1 VSRTAISGNEAEH
14 IIAALSAQ
22 GVVARALSADS
33 RALRAGEVFVAYP
46 GHRTDGRRYIADALR
61 AGAGAVLWERE
72 GYVWDEA
79 WSAPNLAVDG
89 LQPLSGH
96 IAHLVYGRPSER
108 LSLIGVTGTNG
119 KTSVSQWIAQAL
131 GRLGRKCGVIGTL
144 GNGFPGA
151 LTESANTTPDG
162 IALHAQLA
170 RFAEQGAQAAAMEV
184 SSIGLEQ
191 GRANGAHFSTSV
203 FTNLTRDHL
212 DYHASMEAYAA
223 AKARLFDLPGI
234 RAHVLNL
241 DDAFGCVQAERL
253 IARGDRVIGYTQQQ
267 AGDFG
272 LSGVDTLLRAAAIDV
287 RGQGMCFE
295 LHCAGQRLPVQAPVV
310 GQFNVS
316 NLLAV
321 IGGLLAND
329 VALEQAC
336 AAIAQIEPPP
346 GRMQAL
352 GGETTPLVV
361 IDYAH
366 SPDALEKVLAAL
378 RPAAQARSG
387 RLVCVFGCGGDRDP
401 GKRPLMGAVASRL
414 ADEVVLTSDNPRSE
428 GPMAII
434 EAVAAGVHGSY
445 SIEVERAA
453 AIAGVVSRAA
463 DADVVLIAGKGHE
476 SYQEVRG
483 VRYPFSDVEQAQA
496 ALDARAGEWR
506 GKGQSS

>member
-1 VSRTAISGNEAEH
+1 MSRTAISGSEAER
-14 IIAALSAQ
+14 IIAALSEQ

-33 RALRAGEVFVAYP
+33 RAVRAGEVFVAYP

-79 WSAPNLAVDG
+79 WPAPNLAVDG

-119 KTSVSQWIAQAL
+119 KTSVSQWIAQSL
-131 GRLGRKCGVIGTL
+131 GRIGRKCGVIGTL

-151 LTESANTTPDG
+151 LAESANTTPDG

-170 RFAEQGAQAAAMEV
+170 RFAGQGAQAAAMEV

-253 IARGDRVIGYTQQQ
+253 IARGDRVIGYTQQ

-272 LSGVDTLLRAAAIDV
+272 LSGIDMLLHAAAIDV
-287 RGQGMCFE
+287 RGQGVCFE
-295 LHCAGQRLPVQAPVV
+295 LHCAGQRLSVQAPVV

-321 IGGLLAND
+321 IGALLAND
-329 VALEQAC
+329 VALEVAC
-336 AAIAQIEPPP
+336 AAVAQIEPPP
-346 GRMQAL
+346 GRMQVL
-352 GGETTPLVV
+352 GGEAAPLVV

-378 RPAAQARSG
+378 RPAAQARGG
-387 RLVCVFGCGGDRDP
+387 RLICVFGCGGDRDP

-414 ADEVVLTSDNPRSE
+414 ADDVVLTSDNPRSE
-428 GPMAII
+428 DPMAII
-434 EAVAAGVHGSY
+434 EAVAAGAQGGHA
-445 SIEVERAA
+445 IEAERAA

-476 SYQEVRG
+476 TYQEVRG
-483 VRYPFSDVEQAQA
+483 VRYPFSDVEQGRA
-496 ALDARAGEWR
+496 ALDARRGVR
-506 GKGQSS
+506 QGKGRPS